1 MAQLQEKY
9 SLHHEDVMVIFFS
22 NIQEK
27 RENSQ
32 NYIKDFE
39 NFYFQTRPR
48 LSSSVIRQLLFG
60 L

>member
-1 MAQLQEKY
+1 
-9 SLHHEDVMVIFFS
+9 MVIFFS